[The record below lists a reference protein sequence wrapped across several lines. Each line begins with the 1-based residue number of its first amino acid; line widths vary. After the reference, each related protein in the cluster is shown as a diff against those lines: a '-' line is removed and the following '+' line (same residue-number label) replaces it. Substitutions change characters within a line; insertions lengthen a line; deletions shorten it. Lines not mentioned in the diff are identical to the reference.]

1 MVSKVEHKAVLA
13 VAAVFDWINEKA
25 SDRGIVE
32 KEDGLSCVM
41 YKANYMDFVW
51 M

>member
-32 KEDGLSCVM
+32 KEEET
-41 YKANYMDFVW
+41 
-51 M
+51 